1 MLTARVLP
9 PSLKTENR
17 TLSPV
22 TAPGGCFQQS
32 AGVADRVAPTTMPTF
47 NIHITTPAPGLQHL
61 SVSFTAAFPLQAA
74 HSPLKN
80 PSQAGRRPSPGS
92 MQNPPG
98 ALTGSP
104 GGGDTSSAGTGLP
117 GTGASPG
124 RPGLSRK
131 QRQRR
136 LNWRLQA
143 GDPSRSYCW
152 SRRSTQAGEIIQLK
166 RYKNRPADFRR
177 TGRI

>member
-17 TLSPV
+17 TLRPV
-22 TAPGGCFQQS
+22 TAPSGCLTHPLELQTELRRQPCLRS
-32 AGVADRVAPTTMPTF
+32 TYILQPQP
-47 NIHITTPAPGLQHL
+47 PGLQHL

-74 HSPLKN
+74 HSPLKK

-104 GGGDTSSAGTGLP
+104 GGGDTSSAGTGLL

-124 RPGLSRK
+124 GPGLSRNSGSAGSIGGC
-131 QRQRR
+131 RHGIPAEVIAGAEGVPRPER
-136 LNWRLQA
+136 L
-143 GDPSRSYCW
+143 SS
-152 SRRSTQAGEIIQLK
+152 
-166 RYKNRPADFRR
+166 
-177 TGRI
+177 